1 MKIAHEVREYAL
13 SQRVS
18 EPEALKKSTAQKRA
32 GRAQDLDDIAH
43 LERIRKLQADEG
55 NRSK

>member
-18 EPEALKKSTAQKRA
+18 EPEALKKSTAQKA
-32 GRAQDLDDIAH
+32 
-43 LERIRKLQADEG
+43 LEFARRGAKRDREV
-55 NRSK
+55 